1 MTEPDSNS
9 IVHDSSNTEQPP
21 AAPERTAPY
30 NDSGDWKGCRC
41 PKCTYTT
48 LVDAAAGEVVPA
60 FCGICG
66 HQLKPTKVLDVRNR
80 TPEDFEN
87 AVKKAKDDNTKCGE
101 TSVRSS
107 TETDHSERGDRQ

>member
-1 MTEPDSNS
+1 VSDESPD
-9 IVHDSSNTEQPP
+9 NTGQPP
-21 AAPERTAPY
+21 AAPERAAPY
-30 NDSGDWKGCRC
+30 NDSGDWTGCRC

-66 HQLKPTKVLDVRNR
+66 YQLKPTKVLDVRNR

-87 AVKKAKDDNTKCGE
+87 AVKTSREENTKRGDL
-101 TSVRSS
+101 SVQSS
-107 TETDHSERGDRQ
+107 TDIDRSEGGDDE